1 MGLKDFLKKQG
12 FIQDEGP
19 ESTEN
24 EKRTRQGTSPAV
36 KSESPVFFPIQ
47 QNTDIPESTP
57 EGADPSFVAPLQKST
72 GKSTKPDANFVKFFE
87 DELVKANLEGP
98 DYFEF
103 RQQLI
108 KTQQKMSAK
117 GMVASDVILQAVIT
131 SFEAQGIST
140 DKLVQAAQHYKEVI
154 KQKNDEF
161 IRGAETEKNN
171 QLQKRQN
178 VLNSHTDNIQKL
190 QQQIQQ
196 LDLQKQQLTESLDK
210 EKTQLEVNK
219 TLGQE
224 GIEKIDKAEHL
235 IGIAYEYMKST
246 IDEDIKK
253 LKSV

>member
-12 FIQDEGP
+12 FIQDDAAG
-19 ESTEN
+19 STED
-24 EKRTRQGTSPAV
+24 EKRNRQGTHAAA

-47 QNTDIPESTP
+47 QNSDVPESP
-57 EGADPSFVAPLQKST
+57 PGGADPSFVAPLQKASV
-72 GKSTKPDANFVKFFE
+72 KSTKPDANFVKFFE

-117 GMVASDVILQAVIT
+117 GLVASDVILQAVIT
-131 SFEAQGIST
+131 SFEAQGVT
-140 DKLVQAAQHYKEVI
+140 ADKLVQAAQHYKEVI
-154 KQKNDEF
+154 KDKNDEF
-161 IRGAETEKNN
+161 IKGAETEKNN
-171 QLQKRQN
+171 QLQKRQS
-178 VLNSHTDNIQKL
+178 VLQQHTDNIQKL

-224 GIEKIDKAEHL
+224 GIEKIDKAERL
-235 IGIAYEYMKST
+235 IGVAYEYMKST
-246 IDEDIKK
+246 IDDDIKK
-253 LKSV
+253 LNSV